1 MRIIL
6 HGASGRMGA
15 MMISVIERSAL
26 DTAVSLVSPDY
37 ITDPERGTCNSL
49 VDCTATADCIVD
61 FSTHT
66 ATGSLLSY
74 AVEHKL
80 PTVIATTG
88 HTADELE
95 MIKKAA
101 EVIPIFYSANMSVG
115 VAVLVE
121 LAKKA
126 AAAFP
131 DADIEIV
138 ETHHRGKL
146 DAPSGTAKTIFDA
159 IRTVRERARAKY
171 GRYGNEKREADEVGI
186 HAIRAAAVVG
196 RHEVIVAT
204 DNETI
209 TLTHEAH
216 NRALFAD
223 GALAAAHFIADKPA
237 GLYSMSDMLAKA

>member
-15 MMISVIERSAL
+15 MMASVIEKSDGDVTVAM
-26 DTAVSLVSPDY
+26 VSPDY
-37 ITDPERGTCNSL
+37 ITDPDAGTYNSL
-49 VDCTATADCIVD
+49 IDCSATADCIVD

-66 ATGSLLSY
+66 ATKALLDY
-74 AVEHKL
+74 AIEHKI

-88 HTADELE
+88 HTIDELE
-95 MIKKAA
+95 AINNAA
-101 EVIPIFYSANMSVG
+101 DKIPVFFSANMSVG
-115 VAVLVE
+115 VAVLIE

-146 DAPSGTAKTIFDA
+146 DSPSGTAKTIFDA
-159 IRTVRERARAKY
+159 IRTVRERARAKF
-171 GRYGNEKREADEVGI
+171 GRYGHEKREADEIGI

-223 GALAAAHFIADKPA
+223 GALLAAHFIADKPA
-237 GLYSMSDMLAKA
+237 GLYSMNDLLA

>member
-1 MRIIL
+1 MKIIL

-15 MMISVIERSAL
+15 MMASVIERSDGDITVAM
-26 DTAVSLVSPDY
+26 VSPDY
-37 ITDPERGTCNSL
+37 ITDPDAGTYNSL
-49 VDCTATADCIVD
+49 VDCSTDADCIVD

-66 ATGSLLSY
+66 ATKPLLAH

-88 HTADELE
+88 QTEDELTA
-95 MIKKAA
+95 IKAA
-101 EVIPIFYSANMSVG
+101 AETIPVFFSANMSVG

-131 DADIEIV
+131 DADIEII

-146 DAPSGTAKTIFDA
+146 DSPSGTAKTIFDA
-159 IRTVRERARAKY
+159 IRTVRERARAKF
-171 GRYGNEKREADEVGI
+171 GRYGHEKREADEIGI
-186 HAIRAAAVVG
+186 HAVRAAAVVG

-237 GLYSMSDMLAKA
+237 GLYSMNDLLA